1 MARLIAA
8 FVEQYTL
15 KSTSP
20 YHLIFPQWQKTKL
33 MKKGSSIK
41 ASLSKVID

>member
-1 MARLIAA
+1 MARLIATFA
-8 FVEQYTL
+8 EQYTL
-15 KSTSP
+15 KSAAP
-20 YHLIFPQWQKTKL
+20 YYLIFPQWQKTNL